1 METCVCYLPTGPCHC
16 RRCHTNFADR
26 HEAMNHLTDR
36 RCKVAECTTC
46 ATPWWLSHVPGAP
59 VPQAGTWCICVGC
72 GDAAIFTGR
81 GLEVREP
88 TPGESDRIGQD
99 VFILE
104 YREHRELTRRTG

>member
-16 RRCHTNFADR
+16 RRCHTSFPDR
-26 HEAMNHLTDR
+26 HEAMNHMSDR
-36 RCKVAECTTC
+36 RCNVSECTTC
-46 ATPWWLSHVPGAP
+46 GTPWWLSHVPGAP

-81 GLEVREP
+81 GLQVRQP
-88 TPGESDRIGQD
+88 TSAENDRIGQD
-99 VFILE
+99 VFILD